1 MKVLKFGGTSVGSV
15 ENIRRVKEIVS
26 AISEPA
32 VVVVSAVGG
41 ITDKLIATT
50 TQAVAGTTT
59 YTTQLEN
66 IVTIHKNIIAGVVP
80 AHLQASVSE
89 QVMALLD
96 EIKTILTSLEGIQ
109 TISPKDMDLV
119 VSYGERMSSIIIA
132 AVLDAKWFNSLEL
145 IKTQE
150 GMHKNAL
157 NQALTYSLLQ
167 EKMAD
172 LPAVS
177 VMGGFISTDSES
189 GIITNLGRGG
199 SDYTAAIVAAALGA
213 SVLEIWTD
221 VDGFLTADPR
231 LVKNAYTIDELS
243 YIEAVEL
250 SNFGAKVI
258 YPPTIYPVY
267 EKNIPIMIKNTCNP
281 TFKGT
286 KISHQQGAE
295 SKAIKGISSINDTCL
310 ITLQGMGM
318 VGVSGISSRTFKA
331 LADKGISVFL
341 ISQAS
346 SENSTTFAI
355 RNAEAEAAVSALT
368 AEFKSELERG
378 DIASITPMKDLA
390 TVAIVGENMRAH
402 TGLAGKLFDTLGRSG
417 INIIACAQ
425 GASETNISFVIKQES
440 LTKALNVLH
449 DSFFLADY
457 QALNIFLVGTGTV
470 GGSLLEQIAH
480 QQEKIMKQ
488 NQ

>member
-66 IVTIHKNIIAGVVP
+66 IVTIHQNIIAGVVP
-80 AHLQASVSE
+80 ANLQAVVSE
-89 QVMALLD
+89 QVMNLLD

-119 VSYGERMSSIIIA
+119 VSYGERMSSIIMA
-132 AVLDAKWFNSLEL
+132 AVLDAQWFNSLEL
-145 IKTQE
+145 IKTQR
-150 GMHKNAL
+150 GQHKNAL

-167 EKMAD
+167 EKMGN
-172 LPAVS
+172 LPQVS
-177 VMGGFISTDSES
+177 VMGGFISPDSETGEIS
-189 GIITNLGRGG
+189 NLGRGG

-258 YPPTIYPVY
+258 Y
-267 EKNIPIMIKNTCNP
+267 
-281 TFKGT
+281 
-286 KISHQQGAE
+286 
-295 SKAIKGISSINDTCL
+295 
-310 ITLQGMGM
+310 
-318 VGVSGISSRTFKA
+318 
-331 LADKGISVFL
+331 
-341 ISQAS
+341 
-346 SENSTTFAI
+346 
-355 RNAEAEAAVSALT
+355 
-368 AEFKSELERG
+368 
-378 DIASITPMKDLA
+378 
-390 TVAIVGENMRAH
+390 
-402 TGLAGKLFDTLGRSG
+402 
-417 INIIACAQ
+417 
-425 GASETNISFVIKQES
+425 
-440 LTKALNVLH
+440 
-449 DSFFLADY
+449 
-457 QALNIFLVGTGTV
+457 
-470 GGSLLEQIAH
+470 
-480 QQEKIMKQ
+480 
-488 NQ
+488 